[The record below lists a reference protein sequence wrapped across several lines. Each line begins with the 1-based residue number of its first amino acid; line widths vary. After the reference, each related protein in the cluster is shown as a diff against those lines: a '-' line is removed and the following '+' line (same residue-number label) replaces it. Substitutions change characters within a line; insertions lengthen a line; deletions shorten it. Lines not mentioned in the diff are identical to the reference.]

1 MGVVAHLEA
10 VRCTL
15 SIAVLGVWGPK
26 GQSEMD
32 SISLLGDNG
41 CVRVCHLTN
50 VCRVA
55 RWEQIKAREERVAI
69 GTVAEEAFLS
79 VTLQNL
85 LEKAGALALVQAGRH
100 DQAVDKVAEAAA
112 EPDDVIQ
119 HWRHP
124 FVSEVRV
131 PLVPPFPDETHPPS
145 LHT

>member
-1 MGVVAHLEA
+1 MVSV
-10 VRCTL
+10 
-15 SIAVLGVWGPK
+15 
-26 GQSEMD
+26 
-32 SISLLGDNG
+32 SLLGDNG
-41 CVRVCHLTN
+41 GVRVCHLTN

-55 RWEQIKAREERVAI
+55 RWEQVKAREERVAI

-131 PLVPPFPDETHPPS
+131 PLVPPFPYETHPPS